1 MNIAHQLQQIG
12 IFLTQNGFISV
23 LKQMAK
29 TAVTAVVIDNI
40 TGQKPLH
47 DQFCLKKSLGG

>member
-47 DQFCLKKSLGG
+47 NQLCPKKSLGD